1 MTCVGVGPCI
11 IAWLVWQTASAVLC
25 WEGGSQCLAILVG
38 LVCLAAFFVW
48 QRISVGVYIKFGLV
62 SKVGMV
68 GMAEE
73 LVH

>member
-1 MTCVGVGPCI
+1 M
-11 IAWLVWQTASAVLC
+11 VWQGKRVGAQVQC
-25 WEGGSQCLAILVG
+25 REGGNQCLAILVG